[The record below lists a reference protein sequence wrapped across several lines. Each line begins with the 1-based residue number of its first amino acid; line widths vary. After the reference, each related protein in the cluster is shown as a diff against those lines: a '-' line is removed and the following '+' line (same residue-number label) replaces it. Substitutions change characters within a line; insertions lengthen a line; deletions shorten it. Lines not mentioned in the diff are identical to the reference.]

1 MEYTIYELLFFL
13 FCYSFIGWCGETL
26 FVAVRR
32 GHFHNRGVF
41 GVPFSLSYG
50 IMMDLLILVLPTL
63 KDRYLLQVVA
73 YMVITS
79 ACAQLAG
86 EFSNRMTKAVLW
98 EQEEHSVY
106 AGKGRGFLD
115 VLGMSAVAVVAM
127 LLIQPMLFFL
137 TQMIPVLI
145 LKIIVFVLMAVVIL
159 DFIAVEYAV
168 HRKPLPEIPWKVLAP
183 AKLIT
188 KTPARIQKKPGSRR
202 ALKGT
207 FSDPNQPK

>member
-98 EQEEHSVY
+98 KQEEHSVY

-115 VLGMSAVAVVAM
+115 VLGHERSGSGGNAADSAYA
-127 LLIQPMLFFL
+127 LLPDSDHSS
-137 TQMIPVLI
+137 
-145 LKIIVFVLMAVVIL
+145 AG
-159 DFIAVEYAV
+159 
-168 HRKPLPEIPWKVLAP
+168 PENHCICAD
-183 AKLIT
+183 
-188 KTPARIQKKPGSRR
+188 GGGYS
-202 ALKGT
+202 
-207 FSDPNQPK
+207 

>member
-98 EQEEHSVY
+98 KQEEHSVY

-115 VLGMSAVAVVAM
+115 VLGMSAAAVVAM

-137 TQMIPVLI
+137 TQIIPVLI

-168 HRKPLPEIPWKVLAP
+168 HRKPLP
-183 AKLIT
+183 
-188 KTPARIQKKPGSRR
+188 
-202 ALKGT
+202 
-207 FSDPNQPK
+207 

>member
-79 ACAQLAG
+79 ACVQLAG

-98 EQEEHSVY
+98 EHERCGGGGHAADPAYALLPDSDHSS
-106 AGKGRGFLD
+106 AG
-115 VLGMSAVAVVAM
+115 
-127 LLIQPMLFFL
+127 
-137 TQMIPVLI
+137 
-145 LKIIVFVLMAVVIL
+145 
-159 DFIAVEYAV
+159 
-168 HRKPLPEIPWKVLAP
+168 PENHCICAD
-183 AKLIT
+183 
-188 KTPARIQKKPGSRR
+188 GGGYS
-202 ALKGT
+202 
-207 FSDPNQPK
+207 

>member
-98 EQEEHSVY
+98 EQEEDSWMCW
-106 AGKGRGFLD
+106 A
-115 VLGMSAVAVVAM
+115 
-127 LLIQPMLFFL
+127 
-137 TQMIPVLI
+137 
-145 LKIIVFVLMAVVIL
+145 
-159 DFIAVEYAV
+159 
-168 HRKPLPEIPWKVLAP
+168 
-183 AKLIT
+183 
-188 KTPARIQKKPGSRR
+188 
-202 ALKGT
+202 
-207 FSDPNQPK
+207 